1 MTAKTKLTQGL
12 IAGAVAIAFA
22 GGGLA
27 IAQSSPPTTGP
38 NPATASGQQSSQATP
53 MGTTGTPGGSNMNN
67 TQTPMTGS
75 TNNMGTTGAAGS
87 TSPSGSN
94 DTLTNTPVERD
105 AQADRN

>member
-38 NPATASGQQSSQATP
+38 NAPTASGQQSTQETP
-53 MGTTGTPGGSNMNN
+53 MGTTGTPGGSSMNN

-75 TNNMGTTGAAGS
+75 TAPAA
-87 TSPSGSN
+87 SN

>member
-38 NPATASGQQSSQATP
+38 NPATASGQQNTQETP
-53 MGTTGTPGGSNMNN
+53 MGTTGTPGGSSMNN
-67 TQTPMTGS
+67 TQTPM
-75 TNNMGTTGAAGS
+75 AGS
-87 TSPSGSN
+87 TAPAAAN

>member
-38 NPATASGQQSSQATP
+38 NAPTASGQQSTQDTP
-53 MGTTGTPGGSNMNN
+53 MGTTGTPGGSAPMAN
-67 TQTPMTGS
+67 TQTPMTGA
-75 TNNMGTTGAAGS
+75 TAPM
-87 TSPSGSN
+87 GSN
-94 DTLTNTPVERD
+94 DTLSNTPVERD